1 MGKQQ
6 IRQVGRA
13 LHRRMLQLEN
23 GSLRPV
29 DLFDKIV
36 ADLEKILQD
45 PLDNDPMAF
54 IDAVYF
60 GKEIT

>member
-1 MGKQQ
+1 
-6 IRQVGRA
+6 
-13 LHRRMLQLEN
+13 MLQLEN